1 VLPFS
6 DMWTGNP
13 SGDLSERDQI
23 HEILTVGWGDRPRSA
38 RVGEVL
44 RGHRLRLQRRSTA
57 VVLGLMLFV
66 AAVAGCASCPPTPS
80 ASTPTWSAS
89 ASPAPAPE
97 VSASAPTPPASRALR
112 LPPAPTNGF
121 RTHEALRDVHFGPGR
136 SDALWADTRVLDGAV
151 GWLKE
156 NPTRL
161 LRIEG
166 YTDGSG
172 TREQNLSIGEK
183 RARFVMKYLVSRG
196 VEAARI
202 AVASYGADRPVCTE
216 TTEACRARN
225 RRVQLLV
232 KER

>member
-1 VLPFS
+1 
-6 DMWTGNP
+6 MRTGNP
-13 SGDLSERDQI
+13 SGCFSERDPI
-23 HEILTVGWGDRPRSA
+23 HEILTVGWCDRPRPA
-38 RVGEVL
+38 RVGEVP
-44 RGHRLRLQRRSTA
+44 RGHRLRLQRRATVA
-57 VVLGLMLFV
+57 VLGLMLFV
-66 AAVAGCASCPPTPS
+66 VAVAGCAGCPATPS
-80 ASTPTWSAS
+80 ASTPAWSAP

-97 VSASAPTPPASRALR
+97 GSASAPTPPASRAPR
-112 LPPAPTNGF
+112 LPLAPTNGF
-121 RTHEALRDVHFGPGR
+121 RTHETLRDVHFGPGR
-136 SDALWADTRVLDGAV
+136 SDALWADTRVLDSAV

-166 YTDGSG
+166 YTDDSGS
-172 TREQNLSIGEK
+172 REQNLSIGEK
-183 RARFVMKYLVSRG
+183 RARFVMKYLVSKG

-202 AVASYGADRPVCTE
+202 TIASYGADRPVCTD